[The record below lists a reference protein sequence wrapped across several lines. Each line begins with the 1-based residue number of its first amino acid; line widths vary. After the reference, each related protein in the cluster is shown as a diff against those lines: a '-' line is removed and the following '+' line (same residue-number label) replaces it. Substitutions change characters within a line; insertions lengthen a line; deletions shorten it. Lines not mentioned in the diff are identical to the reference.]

1 MRLRPAAASLA
12 WATATC
18 SLVLCIAALVLL
30 AQAST
35 ASAAERVSLQRTAA
49 FPLSILA
56 FAAVGALVATRRPRN
71 PIGWL
76 FCGIALTGELQA
88 AALGYVRY
96 AVFAAPSSQ
105 LAVAPIA
112 WLVNSWVVLFGLIPL
127 LLVLFPNG
135 HLLSPRWRP
144 VVWLTPPNM
153 VLGFFTVG
161 LDLGPVTTQVPLLE
175 AAFGPETGG
184 RLVQAG
190 GFVHEPAMLGAFV
203 AGAVCLGLRLY
214 RSRGDE
220 RAQLKWFAYA
230 SVVLACTFVVL
241 DLIFASPLR
250 EALDP
255 DAPPAPPGLFFGIPF
270 GLALAGVPV
279 AAGVAMTTTRCSP

>member
-12 WATATC
+12 WATAAC
-18 SLVLCIAALVLL
+18 SLALCIAALVLL
-30 AQAST
+30 AQASA

-49 FPLSILA
+49 LPLSILA
-56 FAAVGALVATRRPRN
+56 FAGVGALVATRRPRN

-76 FCGIALTGELQA
+76 FCGISFTGELQA

-96 AVFAAPSSQ
+96 ALFAAPGSPP
-105 LAVAPIA
+105 AVIPIA

-127 LLVLFPNG
+127 LLVLFPDG
-135 HLLSPRWRP
+135 RLLSPRWRLL
-144 VVWLTPPNM
+144 VWLTPANM

-175 AAFGPETGG
+175 DVFGPGTGGQLLQAGRNIQGSAMLAAFI
-184 RLVQAG
+184 
-190 GFVHEPAMLGAFV
+190 

-241 DLIFASPLR
+241 HLIFASPLR

-255 DAPPAPPGLFFGIPF
+255 DAPPARRACSSASRSGWRWPGYPSRR
-270 GLALAGVPV
+270 
-279 AAGVAMTTTRCSP
+279 AAPS